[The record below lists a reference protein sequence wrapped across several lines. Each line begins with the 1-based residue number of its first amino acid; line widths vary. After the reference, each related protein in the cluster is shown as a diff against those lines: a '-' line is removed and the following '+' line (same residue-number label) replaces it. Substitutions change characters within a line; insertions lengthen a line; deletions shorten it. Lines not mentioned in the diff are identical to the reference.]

1 MPLKGSEGKLAAALK
16 AAARS
21 EEGDEE
27 RAWEKVAEAITSH
40 MTENGVVTGS
50 TPNGGPLMD
59 GRVT

>member
-16 AAARS
+16 AAAKS
-21 EEGDEE
+21 TEGDEDK
-27 RAWEKVAEAITSH
+27 AWEKVAQAITAH
-40 MTENGVVTGS
+40 LTESAVVTGS